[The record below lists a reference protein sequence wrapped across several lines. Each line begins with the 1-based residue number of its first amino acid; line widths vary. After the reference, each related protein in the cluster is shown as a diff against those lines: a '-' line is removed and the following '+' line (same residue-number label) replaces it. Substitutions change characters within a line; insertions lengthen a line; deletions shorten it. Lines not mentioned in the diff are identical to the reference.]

1 MSPSRP
7 FAAGESAF
15 IPIAKRFVVILGSGR
30 DRTYLRYRFRGK
42 EGRTG
47 DDDDVRWF
55 GVDHPSMTEEKARV
69 WLPRCV
75 PDGYNY
81 DCIRTKRNGDECGDE
96 DGEGDGDS
104 SYAIVIAP
112 RTWGSTTTSPKA
124 ARTTMDR

>member
-1 MSPSRP
+1 M
-7 FAAGESAF
+7 
-15 IPIAKRFVVILGSGR
+15 GSGR

-81 DCIRTKRNGDECGDE
+81 D
-96 DGEGDGDS
+96 
-104 SYAIVIAP
+104 
-112 RTWGSTTTSPKA
+112 
-124 ARTTMDR
+124 